1 MFWFI
6 KRLCNAGS
14 IFMTNIPSGGHRCGY
29 WLQPASP
36 SSPGGFLGM
45 GKVRHGTWRSTPTK
59 RVTLCRTKWCAPL
72 MHRNPA
78 VLGQQ
83 YHFYTE
89 ISEYTLRFFF
99 KLVNL
104 HKKVAFFFLA
114 VSNCHHDC
122 TRTWITLCRW
132 SDVRPILFPLLLLTK
147 LNFGITCIYIK
158 S

>member
-14 IFMTNIPSGGHRCGY
+14 IFMINIPSGGHRCGY

-83 YHFYTE
+83 YHFYIE

-104 HKKVAFFFLA
+104 HKKVAFFFLI
-114 VSNCHHDC
+114 VQMIRCPTHFIS
-122 TRTWITLCRW
+122 
-132 SDVRPILFPLLLLTK
+132 PIIINQTK
-147 LNFGITCIYIK
+147 LFGFLNHLYIY
-158 S
+158 